1 MGDLR
6 MKKKLSLVLCICI
19 ITMLA
24 ITGCGKVSRE
34 SILADLTTNTK
45 EVKSA
50 DMNIKMV
57 VDMDATANGTTQ
69 NTKINCDLNAQ
80 ATTDPSVCKIDG
92 KFDMALLGMNQSMGV
107 KSYSI
112 KEEDGSYT
120 TYTFVE
126 GQDKWTKSKVSQDSD
141 KMNELA
147 NFKAMEGMFDNF
159 QLADGTTDVN
169 NVKCYKLTGSFEGDN
184 LEKMLGSVETLSGN
198 MKDSLGGLKAN
209 VEAYVNAKDMMPVQ
223 IKIDFKD
230 SDLAGAM
237 GATEGSTLKVN
248 DFYITLTYNGMNTV
262 DKLEVPE
269 DVKKNAVEGITIQ

>member
-1 MGDLR
+1 
-6 MKKKLSLVLCICI
+6 MKKKLSLVLCICM

-69 NTKINCDLNAQ
+69 NTKIDCDVNAQ

-159 QLADGTTDVN
+159 QLVDGTTDVN

-230 SDLAGAM
+230 SDLSGAM

-248 DFYITLTYNGMNTV
+248 DFYITLTYNGMNTI

-269 DVKKNAVEGITIQ
+269 NVKKNAVEGITTQ

>member
-1 MGDLR
+1 
-6 MKKKLSLVLCICI
+6 MKKKLSLVLCICM

-69 NTKINCDLNAQ
+69 NTKIDCDVNAQ

-92 KFDMALLGMNQSMGV
+92 KIDMALLGMNQSMGI
-107 KSYSI
+107 KSYSL

-126 GQDKWTKSKVSQDSD
+126 GQDKWNKTKVSQDSEG
-141 KMNELA
+141 MNELV
-147 NFKAMEGMFDNF
+147 NFKSMEGMFDNF
-159 QLADGTTDVN
+159 QLSDGTTDVN
-169 NVKCYKLTGSFEGDN
+169 NVKCYKLTGSFEGED
-184 LEKMLGSVETLSGN
+184 LVKMLGSVENIAGN
-198 MKDSLGGLKAN
+198 MQDSLGGLKAN
-209 VEAYVNAKDMMPVQ
+209 VEVYVNAKDMMPVQ

-230 SDLAGAM
+230 SDLSGAM

-248 DFYITLTYNGMNTV
+248 DFYITLTYNGMNTI

>member
-1 MGDLR
+1 
-6 MKKKLSLVLCICI
+6 MKKKLSLVLCICMI
-19 ITMLA
+19 SILA
-24 ITGCGKVSRE
+24 ITGCSKSSRE
-34 SILADLTTNTK
+34 DILADMITSTK
-45 EVKSA
+45 ETKSA

-57 VDMDATANGTTQ
+57 IDMDATTNGTTQ

-92 KFDMALLGMNQSMGV
+92 KFDMALLGMNKSMGV

-126 GQDKWTKSKVSQDSD
+126 GQDKWTKAKVNQDSD

-147 NFKAMEGMFDNF
+147 NFKSMEGMFDNF

-184 LEKMLGSVETLSGN
+184 LEKMLGSVESLSGN

-209 VEAYVNAKDMMPVQ
+209 VEVYVNAKDKMPVQ

-230 SDLAGAM
+230 SDLASAM

-248 DFYITLTYNGMNTV
+248 DFYITMTYNGMNTI

-269 DVKKNAVEGITIQ
+269 DVKKNAVEGITTQ